1 VIGRLMIILLSV
13 AIYLVGIIPAL
24 AQGDYPYTWTSA
36 PESAYKGEHRWNWA
50 TPQDYEKVTGKRIEK
65 YNESPLLRAKVAA
78 GELPPV
84 EERLPEEPLVVNPYE
99 EIGEY
104 GGIAH
109 VACPSTRWV
118 GDGLHLNNAEAPL
131 RPDVG
136 LHLDSA
142 RPRPNIP
149 NVVKDWKLSNDY
161 RSITLYMRK
170 GMRWSDGEAFT
181 ADDIVFWYE
190 DVLLNEEFTP
200 AIDSRWIIGGE
211 VWKLKKINDYT
222 IRLEFAAPFPFVLY
236 NLATWGP
243 EVMTSYPKH
252 YLGQFH
258 PRYADKEKLEKMVKK
273 EGFDHWYELFAER
286 SLSCW
291 GGTSDVPTLSPYMLK
306 GKSITTITM
315 ERNPYY
321 WKVDTQGNQLPY
333 FDGISAKVVTD
344 AEIKE
349 SMTITGEFDF
359 SWGCST
365 ANYPMFMENA
375 EKGNYRVLLYPY
387 ANRAGRLCISI
398 NQTYNKDLVLRKIFR
413 DKKFRQALS
422 VAIEREEMNEVLYH
436 GRGRPMPSTV
446 LPCSMFYLPEF
457 DKAYTEYDPEKA
469 DALLDEMDLNWD
481 ENHKYR
487 LRPDGKRLSLILD
500 AVPGIEEGADSIATA
515 EMLVKYWRTIGINIV
530 VKSESGDLFEARVL
544 GNEHQLSLGG
554 GSTTT
559 DDNLIMAPH
568 HYVLWHMWS
577 DAGYGP
583 LWVTWYLTKGE
594 RGERPPEDLI
604 EVTKKWEKILV
615 TVDEQERVRLGREI
629 FRWNA
634 ENILTIGL
642 VGMLPGPEIVR
653 VNLRNIP
660 PTGLDGG
667 IAGTALID
675 YYWPEQFFF
684 RAPLFEGQ
692 KRY

>member
-1 VIGRLMIILLSV
+1 VIRKLMIILLSV
-13 AIYLVGIIPAL
+13 AICLVGVIPVL
-24 AQGDYPYTWTSA
+24 AQDDYPYTWTST
-36 PESAYKGEHRWNWA
+36 PDSAYKGEHRWVWA
-50 TPQDYEKVTGKRIEK
+50 TPQDYEKVTGKRIER
-65 YNESPLLRAKVAA
+65 YNESPMLRTKVAA

-84 EERLPEEPLVVNPYE
+84 EERLPEEPSVVNPYE
-99 EIGEY
+99 GIGEY
-104 GGIAH
+104 GGIVHTASNSPRSLGQ
-109 VACPSTRWV
+109 A
-118 GDGLHLNNAEAPL
+118 GNLNNWEAPL
-131 RPDVG
+131 RPEVG

-142 RPRPNIP
+142 RPRPNVP
-149 NVVKDWKLSNDY
+149 NVVKDWKLSKDY
-161 RSITLYMRK
+161 RSIILYLRK
-170 GMRWSDGEAFT
+170 GMRWSDGEPFT

-190 DVLLNEEFTP
+190 DVLLNKEITP

-211 VWKLKKINDYT
+211 VWKLKKIDDYA
-222 IRLEFAAPFPFVLY
+222 IRLEFAGPFPWVLY

-243 EVMTSYPKH
+243 EAMTRNPKH
-252 YLGQFH
+252 YLKQFH
-258 PRYADKEKLEKMVKK
+258 PRYTPKEKLEKMVK
-273 EGFDHWYELFAER
+273 EAGFDHWYELFLER
-286 SLSCW
+286 QNRHV
-291 GGTSDVPTLSPYMLK
+291 TIDKPTLLPYVLK
-306 GKSITTITM
+306 TRSTTLLTL

-333 FDGISAKVVTD
+333 FDGISVKVVID
-344 AEIKE
+344 PEVSE

-365 ANYPMFMENA
+365 ANYPMYMENA

-387 ANRAGRLCISI
+387 ANRAGFLCVSI
-398 NQTYNKDLVLRKIFR
+398 NQTYKKDLALRKIFR
-413 DKKFRQALS
+413 DKRFRQALS
-422 VAIEREEMNEVLYH
+422 VAIDREEMNEVLYH

-457 DKAYTEYDPEKA
+457 DEAYTEYDPEKA
-469 DALLDEMDLNWD
+469 NALLDEMGLNWD
-481 ENHKYR
+481 ENHEYR
-487 LRPDGKRLSLILD
+487 LRSDGKRLSVIFDIIPGIHEGQD
-500 AVPGIEEGADSIATA
+500 AVATA
-515 EMLVKYWRTIGINIV
+515 EMLVKYWREIGIDIMI
-530 VKSESGDLFEARVL
+530 KSVSGELFNARVL
-544 GNEHQLSLGG
+544 GNEHQLSLWG

-559 DDNLIMAPH
+559 DDNLVMAPH

-594 RGERPPEDLI
+594 RGERPPEELI

-615 TVDEQERVRLGREI
+615 IIDEQERVRLGREI

-642 VGMLPGPEIVR
+642 VGMVPGPEIVR
-653 VNLRNIP
+653 VNLRNVP

-667 IAGTALID
+667 IAGTFLID

-684 RAPLFEGQ
+684 KGPLFEGQ